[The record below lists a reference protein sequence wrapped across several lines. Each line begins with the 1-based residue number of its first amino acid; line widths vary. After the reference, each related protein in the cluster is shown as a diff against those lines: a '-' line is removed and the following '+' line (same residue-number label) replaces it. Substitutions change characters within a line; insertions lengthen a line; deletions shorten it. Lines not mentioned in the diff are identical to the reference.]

1 MNYIITKT
9 EAHCMLTNV
18 IVTLSVYAT
27 VNGGVWYATVSN
39 GVEDNGVI
47 ELCSNVEGV
56 SELVDALM
64 SAALKYDTIA
74 ARSKRSAEREAASAT
89 CAALNTLAAGIT
101 LETACVGIVSLH
113 EWLVSKG
120 L

>member
-18 IVTLSVYAT
+18 IVTLSV
-27 VNGGVWYATVSN
+27 YATVSN